1 MINSSEN
8 VIEKLAALEHDQ
20 WVQWANSLMQSE
32 DLSEERIQR
41 WIPYMVP
48 YSELEDD
55 VKEHDRKWARKA
67 LTIVLNSIR
76 EN

>member
-1 MINSSEN
+1 MINSSEK
-8 VIEKLAALEHDQ
+8 VIEELSALEHDQ

-48 YSELEDD
+48 YSELTDE

-67 LTIVLNSIR
+67 LVIVLNNIR